1 MMNVIICWDSNFFFI
16 GFNIC
21 IYWLWKFGIF
31 IVECLK
37 MSYIII
43 VKNEKLDL
51 RFKIL
56 VYLNIIV

>member
-1 MMNVIICWDSNFFFI
+1 MYLLIMEIW
-16 GFNIC
+16 
-21 IYWLWKFGIF
+21 YF